1 MVYCLV
7 LVYGVVMTKI
17 QFVCYLCGEKSKS
30 KNKLAS
36 CPICG
41 VSFENSKEKVLKN
54 TDCISS
60 EGLMGVHTKKGAL
73 FLTNQRIFWLRRH
86 GTIRH
91 PGRLF
96 LMDMIDDAL
105 FPYSKEMG
113 FSFGLDEITN
123 VEIIKK
129 GPLKIFMLT
138 VGDRIIVL
146 EIKAKYRQE
155 WLDAINDAKKHFISE
170 KS

>member
-1 MVYCLV
+1 MVK
-7 LVYGVVMTKI
+7 MKFI
-17 QFVCYLCGEKSKS
+17 CYLCGEKSKS
-30 KNKLAS
+30 KNTLVS
-36 CPICG
+36 CPVCG

-60 EGLMGVHTKKGAL
+60 EGRTFGVHTKTGAL
-73 FLTNQRIFWLRRH
+73 FLTNQRIFWLERR

-96 LMDMIDDAL
+96 LMDMIEDAL
-105 FPYSKEMG
+105 FPDPKVME
-113 FSFGLDEITN
+113 FSFSLDEITN

-129 GPLKIFMLT
+129 GPLKIFTLT

-146 EIKAKYRQE
+146 DIKAKLRQE
-155 WLDAINDAKKHFISE
+155 WVDAINDARKHFKLE
-170 KS
+170 NN